1 MTELKD
7 RIAQAIM
14 MGLDGPVP
22 SSEEKSLIEQ
32 GIGGV
37 ILFERN
43 CRHPAQ
49 IVALVKE
56 LQEIASKKG
65 PGIPLSIAIDQ
76 EHGPVTRIKEGITP
90 FPSAGNMGKMGES
103 DLVRRSARIIGREL
117 ALMGITMN
125 LAPVADLLLHPQNR
139 VIGKRSYGRDPQ
151 IVGTMVAAA
160 IEGLQAA
167 GVAACAKHFPGHGAT
182 ATDSHKDLP
191 TLERSREELEKAEL
205 IPFRMAVRAEVAAIM
220 PGHLLCPAFD
230 PKLPATLSSL
240 ILQGLLRDD
249 LGFEGSVLSDDL
261 AMGALNQWGSIE
273 ERGVAAMKAG
283 IDFLLVANP
292 TPSFRFYGKRDP
304 TKWEGT
310 VQGLLA
316 ALKKGLASGAISK
329 ERAEEALARIKQLKQ
344 RYPYQGTGDIS
355 ALRQEQDLAFAQQ
368 LFVVTGDEA
377 GDSGD
382 PTA

>member
-1 MTELKD
+1 
-7 RIAQAIM
+7 M
-14 MGLDGPVP
+14 MGLDSHVP

-49 IVALVKE
+49 VAELVNQ
-56 LQEIASKKG
+56 LQETARSRG

-90 FPSAGNMGKMGES
+90 FPSAGSMGKMGES
-103 DLVRRSARIIGREL
+103 DLVRRAARIIGREL

-125 LAPVADLLLHPQNR
+125 LAPVADLLLHPENR
-139 VIGKRSYGRDPQ
+139 VIGKRSYGRDPHR
-151 IVGTMVAAA
+151 VGAMVVAA
-160 IEGLQAA
+160 IEGLQAQ

-182 ATDSHKDLP
+182 ATDSHKALP

-205 IPFRMAVRAEVAAIM
+205 IPFQMAMHAEVAAIM
-220 PGHLLCPAFD
+220 PGHLLCPALD
-230 PKLPATLSSL
+230 PKLPATLSPF
-240 ILQGLLRDD
+240 ILQDLLHHD
-249 LGFEGSVLSDDL
+249 LGFAGCVLSDDL
-261 AMGALNQWGSIE
+261 AMGALASWGTLE
-273 ERGVAAMKAG
+273 ERGVAALKAG
-283 IDFLLVANP
+283 VDFLLIAKG
-292 TPSFRFYGKRDP
+292 S
-304 TKWEGT
+304 

-316 ALKKGLASGAISK
+316 ALKKGLATGEISQQ
-329 ERAEEALARIKQLKQ
+329 RAEEALARIRQLKQ

-355 ALRQEQDLAFAQQ
+355 SLRQEQDLAFAQQ
-368 LFVVTGDEA
+368 LFVMVGDEA
-377 GDSGD
+377 GDLRD

>member
-1 MTELKD
+1 MSELKD
-7 RIAQAIM
+7 QIAQAIM
-14 MGLDGPVP
+14 MGLDGPIP
-22 SSEEKSLIEQ
+22 SSEEKNLIEQ

-49 IVALVKE
+49 IAELIKE

-103 DLVRRSARIIGREL
+103 DLVRRSASIIGREL
-117 ALMGITMN
+117 TLMGITMN

-160 IEGLQAA
+160 IEGLQGE

-182 ATDSHKDLP
+182 ATDSHKALP
-191 TLERSREELEKAEL
+191 TLERSRKELEQAEL

-220 PGHLLCPAFD
+220 PGHLLCPALD
-230 PKLPATLSSL
+230 PELPATLSSL
-240 ILQGLLRDD
+240 IVEDLLRHD

-261 AMGALNQWGSIE
+261 AMGALDQWGAIE
-273 ERGVAAMKAG
+273 QRGIAAFKAG
-283 IDFLLVANP
+283 IDFLLVAKG
-292 TPSFRFYGKRDP
+292 S
-304 TKWEGT
+304 
-310 VQGLLA
+310 VQGLLD
-316 ALKKGLASGAISK
+316 ALKKGLANGEIAAQ
-329 ERAEEALARIKQLKQ
+329 RAKEALDRIKQLKQ

-368 LFVVTGDEA
+368 LFYMVDNDA
-377 GDSGD
+377 GDSRD
-382 PTA
+382 PRA

>member
-1 MTELKD
+1 MGDLRD
-7 RIAQAIM
+7 QIAQTVM
-14 MGLDGPVP
+14 MGLDSHVP
-22 SSEEKSLIEQ
+22 SSEEKSLLEQ

-49 IVALVKE
+49 IAELIAD
-56 LQEIASKKG
+56 LQEIARTKG

-139 VIGKRSYGRDPQ
+139 VIGKRSYGRDPH
-151 IVGTMVAAA
+151 IVGTMVNAA

-182 ATDSHKDLP
+182 ATDSHKALP
-191 TLERSREELEKAEL
+191 TLERSREELEQAEL
-205 IPFRMAVRAEVAAIM
+205 IPFQMAVRAEVAAIM
-220 PGHLLCPAFD
+220 PGHLLCPALD
-230 PKLPATLSSL
+230 PDLPATLSPA
-240 ILQGLLRDD
+240 ILQDLLRKD
-249 LGFEGSVLSDDL
+249 LGFDGCVISDDL
-261 AMGALNQWGSIE
+261 AMNALNQWGSIE

-283 IDFLLVANP
+283 VDFLLVA
-292 TPSFRFYGKRDP
+292 K
-304 TKWEGT
+304 GT

-316 ALKKGLASGAISK
+316 ALKKGLDNGEIL
-329 ERAEEALARIKQLKQ
+329 EQRAHAACNRIRQLKQ

-355 ALRQEQDLAFAQQ
+355 NLRQEQDLAFAQQ
-368 LFVVTGDEA
+368 LFVMVGDEA
-377 GDSGD
+377 GDAGD

>member
-1 MTELKD
+1 MGDLRD
-7 RIAQAIM
+7 RIAQTVM
-14 MGLDGPVP
+14 MGLAGPAP

-49 IVALVKE
+49 VAE
-56 LQEIASKKG
+56 LIDNLQGIARTKG
-65 PGIPLSIAIDQ
+65 PGMPLNIAIDQ

-139 VIGKRSYGRDPQ
+139 VIGKRSYGRDPHR
-151 IVGTMVAAA
+151 VGAMVVAAV
-160 IEGLQAA
+160 EGLQAQ
-167 GVAACAKHFPGHGAT
+167 GVAACVKHFPGHGAT
-182 ATDSHKDLP
+182 ATDSHQALP

-205 IPFRMAVRAEVAAIM
+205 IPFQMAVRAEVAAVM
-220 PGHLLCPAFD
+220 PGHLLCPALD
-230 PKLPATLSSL
+230 PQLPATLSPS
-240 ILQGLLRDD
+240 ILQDLLRKD
-249 LGFEGSVLSDDL
+249 LGFDGCVLSDDL
-261 AMGALNQWGSIE
+261 AMNALASWGTIE
-273 ERGVAAMKAG
+273 QRGIAAFKAG
-283 IDFLLVANP
+283 VDLLLVA
-292 TPSFRFYGKRDP
+292 K
-304 TKWEGT
+304 GT
-310 VQGLLA
+310 VQGLLD
-316 ALKKGLASGAISK
+316 ALKQGLDSGEISK
-329 ERAEEALARIKQLKQ
+329 ERAQEACDRIRQLKE

-355 ALRQEQDLAFAQQ
+355 NLRQEQDLAFAQQ
-368 LFVVTGDEA
+368 LFVMVGDEA
-377 GDSGD
+377 GDPRD

>member
-1 MTELKD
+1 MGELKD
-7 RIAQAIM
+7 QIAQAIM
-14 MGLDGPVP
+14 TGLDGPVP

-32 GIGGV
+32 GIGGI

-43 CRHPAQ
+43 CCHPAQ
-49 IVALVKE
+49 IVE
-56 LQEIASKKG
+56 LINNFQEIARFKG

-139 VIGKRSYGRDPQ
+139 VIGKRSYGRDPHR
-151 IVGTMVAAA
+151 VGAMVVAA

-182 ATDSHKDLP
+182 ATDSHQALP

-205 IPFRMAVRAEVAAIM
+205 IPFRMAKRAEVAAIM
-220 PGHLLCPAFD
+220 PGHLLCPALD
-230 PKLPATLSSL
+230 PKLPATLSPA
-240 ILQGLLRDD
+240 ILQGLLRKD
-249 LGFEGSVLSDDL
+249 LGFDNCVISDDL
-261 AMGALNQWGSIE
+261 AMAALNQWGSIE
-273 ERGVAAMKAG
+273 ERGVAAFKAG
-283 IDFLLVANP
+283 IDFLLVA
-292 TPSFRFYGKRDP
+292 K
-304 TKWEGT
+304 GT

-316 ALKKGLASGAISK
+316 ALKKALASGEISK
-329 ERAEEALARIKQLKQ
+329 ERAEEALARIRQLKQ

-355 ALRQEQDLAFAQQ
+355 NLRQEQDLAFAQQ
-368 LFVVTGDEA
+368 LFVMVGDEA

>member
-1 MTELKD
+1 MGDLRD
-7 RIAQAIM
+7 QIAQTVM
-14 MGLDGPVP
+14 MGLDGPAP
-22 SSEEKSLIEQ
+22 SPEEKRLIEQ

-49 IVALVKE
+49 VAELIDN
-56 LQEIASKKG
+56 LQEIARSKG

-103 DLVRRSARIIGREL
+103 DLVRRAARIIGREL

-139 VIGKRSYGRDPQ
+139 VIGKRSYGRDPH
-151 IVGTMVAAA
+151 IVGAMVVAAV
-160 IEGLQAA
+160 EGLQAA

-182 ATDSHKDLP
+182 ATDSHKALP

-205 IPFRMAVRAEVAAIM
+205 IPFQMAVRAEVAAVM
-220 PGHLLCPAFD
+220 PGHLLCPALD
-230 PKLPATLSSL
+230 PQLPATLSPA
-240 ILQGLLRDD
+240 ILQGLLRKD
-249 LGFEGSVLSDDL
+249 LGFDGLVLSDDL
-261 AMGALNQWGSIE
+261 AMNALASWGTIE
-273 ERGVAAMKAG
+273 QRGIAAFKAG
-283 IDFLLVANP
+283 VDFLLNA
-292 TPSFRFYGKRDP
+292 K
-304 TKWEGT
+304 GT
-310 VQGLLA
+310 VQGLLD
-316 ALKKGLASGAISK
+316 ALKKGLATGEILAQ
-329 ERAEEALARIKQLKQ
+329 RAEEALARIKQLKQ

-355 ALRQEQDLAFAQQ
+355 NLRQEQDLAFAQQ
-368 LFVVTGDEA
+368 LFVMVGNEA